1 MISNPTKQGCP
12 APDSACLNQTRL
24 PRPRF
29 RLPDDIEHNPTK
41 LPRFP
46 IPVGV
51 RSVGVIIHQSW
62 ILGPSTVHALCFG
75 SPTSTWVVDLRLAWF
90 LMDLGVVNRGACV
103 VLGNNGGLRGL
114 SWILGSVN
122 RACVVR
128 GLSTG
133 TGVAGLSWEQPR
145 LAWSLMDLGVV
156 NRGTCVVLG
165 NNGGWRG
172 LSWILGSVNRACV
185 VGLSWEQPRL
195 AWSLMDLGGCQPW
208 GLRGLGDNGGCVV
221 SHGSWGPST
230 VHALCFGFISGS
242 VNRHGGCWSLVG
254 TTEAGVVSHGSR
266 GRQPWGLR
274 GLGEQEARVVS
285 HVLGSV
291 NRACVVRARPW
302 PNSIL
307 VMPRLSRC
315 ASSSRYL
322 AAT

>member
-114 SWILGSVN
+114 SWICRSVN
-122 RACVVR
+122 RACVVQ
-128 GLSTG
+128 GPSTG
-133 TGVAGLSWEQPR
+133 SC
-145 LAWSLMDLGVV
+145 WS
-156 NRGTCVVLG
+156 RG
-165 NNGGWRG
+165 NDRGWRG
-172 LSWILGSVNRACV
+172 LSWILVPIRSRTMRMLATMPESFWGKQQLLNCGSFCCGVACLDRPNASFAC
-185 VGLSWEQPRL
+185 GQEGIHQQTLPL
-195 AWSLMDLGGCQPW
+195 LGW
-208 GLRGLGDNGGCVV
+208 
-221 SHGSWGPST
+221 
-230 VHALCFGFISGS
+230 
-242 VNRHGGCWSLVG
+242 LVLTKLPG
-254 TTEAGVVSHGSR
+254 
-266 GRQPWGLR
+266 
-274 GLGEQEARVVS
+274 
-285 HVLGSV
+285 
-291 NRACVVRARPW
+291 
-302 PNSIL
+302 
-307 VMPRLSRC
+307 
-315 ASSSRYL
+315 
-322 AAT
+322 